1 MEHKSHS
8 LTSYRAFGSK
18 KTVKKQAHVHPY
30 IRPSTAVSLRPFMSV
45 FKSATVRYGYP
56 YNITV

>member
-1 MEHKSHS
+1 MERKSHS
-8 LTSYRAFGSK
+8 LTNYRAFGSK
-18 KTVKKQAHVHPY
+18 KADNKQAQVHPY
-30 IRPSTAVSLRPFMSV
+30 IRPFMSV

>member
-8 LTSYRAFGSK
+8 LTSYCAFDSK

-30 IRPSTAVSLRPFMSV
+30 IRPSTAVSLRPFMS
-45 FKSATVRYGYP
+45 KSATVRYGYP
-56 YNITV
+56 YNV